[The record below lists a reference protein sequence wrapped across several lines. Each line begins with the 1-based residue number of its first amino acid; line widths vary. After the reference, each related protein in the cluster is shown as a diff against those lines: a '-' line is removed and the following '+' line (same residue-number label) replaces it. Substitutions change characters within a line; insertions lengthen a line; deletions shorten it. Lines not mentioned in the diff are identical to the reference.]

1 MSQDIFG
8 DMMSVTFNG
17 DNILVPRGC
26 TLGELLKAHDI
37 PERGIAIAVNGEI
50 VPKTTR
56 GDVVV
61 LPEMR
66 IEVVTVAQGG

>member
-1 MSQDIFG
+1 MSQHVCG
-8 DMMSVTFNG
+8 DMMSVALNG

-26 TLGELLKAHDI
+26 TLGELLTAHDI
-37 PERGIAIAVNGEI
+37 PERGIAVAVDGEI

-56 GDVVV
+56 GDLVV